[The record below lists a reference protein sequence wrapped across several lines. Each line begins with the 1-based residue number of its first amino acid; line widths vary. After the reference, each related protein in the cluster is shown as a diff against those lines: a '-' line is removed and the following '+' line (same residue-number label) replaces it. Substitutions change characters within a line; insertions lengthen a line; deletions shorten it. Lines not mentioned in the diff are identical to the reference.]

1 MEKYMTKIAKVL
13 EAFENGEELTGK
25 QIVARFGVAN
35 YRAVV
40 HTLRNE
46 GYAIYLNKRT
56 DTKGRVKMKYR
67 LGKPTRAVVAA
78 GIAALGLEGAR
89 LV

>member
-1 MEKYMTKIAKVL
+1 MTYTTQTAKVL
-13 EAFENGEELTGK
+13 EAFQNGEELTGK
-25 QIVARFGVAN
+25 QIAYRFSVAAP
-35 YRAVV
+35 RAVV
-40 HTLRNE
+40 HHLRKQ

-67 LGKPTRAVVAA
+67 LGRPTRAIVAA
-78 GIAALGLEGAR
+78 GIAALGVAAAG